1 MQRHQLFRGQSE
13 LVRHF
18 LRQVLRHRDAFRLLR
33 AHLALCLL
41 LDLRIRPVSPHS
53 LSRLLDVHRPVR
65 LPRHR
70 FARRHISHLTL
81 SDSYLAQPSGRP
93 ALPSLP
99 TAAPIFRPHWEKIS
113 HGSPAAVRRPAAENF
128 FGVGV
133 VREILRFPAKAAH
146 VAPALRSSKRQPLR
160 PLWPRDLARLSAM
173 VFALWQLWH
182 RLCRLLRSVN
192 FSQSPLC
199 GSM

>member
-1 MQRHQLFRGQSE
+1 MRFGSFARTSCFAFSSISAS
-13 LVRHF
+13 VRCP
-18 LRQVLRHRDAFRLLR
+18 R
-33 AHLALCLL
+33 
-41 LDLRIRPVSPHS
+41 HS

-65 LPRHR
+65 LPGHR
-70 FARRHISHLTL
+70 FARWHIPHLAL

-93 ALPSLP
+93 ALP
-99 TAAPIFRPHWEKIS
+99 TAAPFFRPHWEKIS

-128 FGVGV
+128 YGVGV

-146 VAPALRSSKRQPLR
+146 VAPALRSSKRQPFR